1 MKLSKDPA
9 FLFYTQ
15 DWIVE
20 TLFMTME
27 ERGVY
32 ITLKAFQHQNG
43 FLTPEMI
50 GKITEGIEYPR
61 VMEKFVQGE
70 NGNWINVD
78 LGNEMIRRKK
88 RAQDQ
93 RDLANRRWAN
103 AKASTESDA
112 NASAELN
119 ANDMPRDVT
128 DNVTDTKTITIKS
141 KKTKSPKR
149 LFKQDDNTQTIDSL
163 EDLYSDSSYNDF
175 LKKIGDDID
184 TPESKELDN
193 LYKDLK

>member
-9 FLFYTQ
+9 FLFYSQ

-43 FLTPEMI
+43 FLTTEMI
-50 GKITEGIEYPR
+50 YKITEGVEYPK
-61 VMEKFVQGE
+61 VMEKFIQGD

-78 LGNEMIRRKK
+78 LGNEIIRRKK

-112 NASAELN
+112 N
-119 ANDMPRDVT
+119 DMPRDVT
-128 DNVTDTKTITIKS
+128 DTVSDTKAIISKS
-141 KKTKSPKR
+141 KKTKSPKL
-149 LFKQDDNTQTIDSL
+149 LFKQDDKVQTINSL
-163 EDLYSDSSYNDF
+163 EDLYND
-175 LKKIGDDID
+175 L
-184 TPESKELDN
+184 N
-193 LYKDLK
+193 